1 MLGEMARRERSR
13 DGLYSNREIRMSKID
28 FGRIRTSRRVLSEVK
43 QRGPRR
49 FWTPSDLDLAEWTG
63 LEPATPGVTGRYS
76 NQLNYHSRIRLK
88 LLLVGAERLELPTF
102 AL

>member
-1 MLGEMARRERSR
+1 MKVGMMKSIISAIVKKRCRDRIESNIWVSAPTCRRARSPGMKKKGE
-13 DGLYSNREIRMSKID
+13 
-28 FGRIRTSRRVLSEVK
+28 
-43 QRGPRR
+43 RR
-49 FWTPSDLDLAEWTG
+49 FAFGQQLAEWTG

-88 LLLVGAERLELPTF
+88 LLLVGAERLELPTS